1 MKRTLLLLLIVSS
14 FLMAASDT
22 DTLSIMVNVKS
33 IFSLEIDRHIVDFKT
48 LLPGQMMRDMP
59 DNEGV
64 KVTAKSN
71 NGNGWVLKIS
81 NLAELSDGSE
91 LIPNK
96 YFYWSGYPSRS
107 ASGTW
112 YGKGTDNLSLT
123 PVLAYSASMS
133 EYNNYPAGTDLYFKF
148 DLKVP
153 DKQKSGIY
161 RSIVAFTLTE

>member
-81 NLAELSDGSE
+81 NLAELFQINIFIGQVIHPDQQVE
-91 LIPNK
+91 H
-96 YFYWSGYPSRS
+96 
-107 ASGTW
+107 GT
-112 YGKGTDNLSLT
+112 GK
-123 PVLAYSASMS
+123 V
-133 EYNNYPAGTDLYFKF
+133 
-148 DLKVP
+148 
-153 DKQKSGIY
+153 QIIY
-161 RSIVAFTLTE
+161 L

>member
-1 MKRTLLLLLIVSS
+1 MKKIILVLLVMGVI
-14 FLMAASDT
+14 FAAVDNAS
-22 DTLSIMVNVKS
+22 LSVMVNVKS
-33 IFSLEIDRHIVDFKT
+33 IFYLEIDRHVIDFKT
-48 LLPGQMMRDMP
+48 MMPGQMMRDMP

-81 NLAELSDGSE
+81 NLAELSDGSTV
-91 LIPNK
+91 IPNK
-96 YFYWSGYPSRS
+96 YFYWSGYPSRT
-107 ASGTW
+107 ATGKW

-123 PVLAYSASMS
+123 PVIAYSASTA

-148 DLKVP
+148 DLQVP
-153 DKQKSGIY
+153 KKQKSGLY